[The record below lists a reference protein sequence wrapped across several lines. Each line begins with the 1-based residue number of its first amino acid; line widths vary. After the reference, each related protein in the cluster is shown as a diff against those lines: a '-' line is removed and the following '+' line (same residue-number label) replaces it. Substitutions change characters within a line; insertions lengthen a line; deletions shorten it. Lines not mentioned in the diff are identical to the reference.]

1 MITTYKE
8 IERQLLRLQDRLSA
22 IRGNITACTEATDSN
37 GALILPL
44 DALGR
49 EIEWL
54 EWFRKEIAETKRE
67 ARRNEK

>member
-8 IERQLLRLQDRLSA
+8 IELQLLRLQDRISA
-22 IRGNITACTEATDSN
+22 ITDNITACTEAIDSN

-54 EWFRKEIAETKRE
+54 EWFRKEIADTSQIE
-67 ARRNEK
+67 EKAH

>member
-8 IERQLLRLQDRLSA
+8 IERQLLRLQDRIST
-22 IRGNITACTEATDSN
+22 ITDNIAACTGTADSK

-54 EWFRKEIAETKRE
+54 EWFRKEIADTEEE
-67 ARRNEK
+67 AEK

>member
-1 MITTYKE
+1 MITTHKE
-8 IERQLLRLQDRLSA
+8 VERQLLRLQDRLSA
-22 IRGNITACTEATDSN
+22 ITDNIAACTGTADSK

-54 EWFRKEIAETKRE
+54 EWFRKEIADTSQTE
-67 ARRNEK
+67 EKAH

>member
-8 IERQLLRLQDRLSA
+8 IELQLLRLQDRISA
-22 IRGNITACTEATDSN
+22 ITDNIAACTGTADSK

-54 EWFRKEIAETKRE
+54 EWFRKEIADTEEE
-67 ARRNEK
+67 AEK

>member
-8 IERQLLRLQDRLSA
+8 IELQLLRLQDRLSA
-22 IRGNITACTEATDSN
+22 IRDNIAACTGTADSK

-54 EWFRKEIAETKRE
+54 EWFRKEIADTEEE
-67 ARRNEK
+67 AEK

>member
-8 IERQLLRLQDRLSA
+8 IELQLLRLQDRISA
-22 IRGNITACTEATDSN
+22 ITDNIAACTGTVDSK

-67 ARRNEK
+67 AEE